1 MKAIHK
7 EKQTVRT
14 YSMAPEYS
22 DPAHDYH
29 RRAPIDFIGKSIYQI
44 LTLVIMIVFA
54 IVLGPECS
62 HAQQKE
68 EKKLEC
74 PVYGDY
80 SPSQRWGWY
89 GAKRNIK
96 NEVEAKELLEKI
108 LLEHMRI
115 MHLQIGKIREKPRFY
130 EADIIRQGVRIDII
144 IIDKRSGRIRSAY

>member
-1 MKAIHK
+1 MPHSKAYA
-7 EKQTVRT
+7 VVF
-14 YSMAPEYS
+14 ACN
-22 DPAHDYH
+22 ACAFDY
-29 RRAPIDFIGKSIYQI
+29 RGALKDMMEKSIYRI
-44 LTLVIMIVFA
+44 LTMFIIVVCA
-54 IVLGPECS
+54 IAVGSECS
-62 HAQQKE
+62 QAQQKE

-74 PVYGDY
+74 PVYGEY

-96 NEVEAKELLEKI
+96 TQVEAKELLEKI

>member
-1 MKAIHK
+1 MKRKIYGK
-7 EKQTVRT
+7 T
-14 YSMAPEYS
+14 YSIF
-22 DPAHDYH
+22 PACDDCVFDYH
-29 RRAPIDFIGKSIYQI
+29 GALTGMIRKSTYKIVTIFII
-44 LTLVIMIVFA
+44 TVFA
-54 IVLGPECS
+54 IALGPECS
-62 HAQQKE
+62 HAEQKE

-96 NEVEAKELLEKI
+96 TQVEAKELLEKI

-144 IIDKRSGRIRSAY
+144 IIDKRNGRIRSAY

>member
-1 MKAIHK
+1 MMGKALYK
-7 EKQTVRT
+7 
-14 YSMAPEYS
+14 
-22 DPAHDYH
+22 
-29 RRAPIDFIGKSIYQI
+29 I
-44 LTLVIMIVFA
+44 LTIFMVVCFA
-54 IVLGPECS
+54 IALGSERL

-68 EKKLEC
+68 QKKLEC

-80 SPSQRWGWY
+80 SASQRWGWY

-96 NEVEAKELLEKI
+96 TQVEAKELLEKI

-144 IIDKRSGRIRSAY
+144 IIDKRNGRIRSAY